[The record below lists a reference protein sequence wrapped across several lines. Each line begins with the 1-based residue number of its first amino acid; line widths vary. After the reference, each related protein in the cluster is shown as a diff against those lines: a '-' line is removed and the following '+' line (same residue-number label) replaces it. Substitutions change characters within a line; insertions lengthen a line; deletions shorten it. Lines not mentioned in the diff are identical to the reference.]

1 MIGDKAMKDNEAV
14 CSCCGRI
21 DNKCFMERI
30 VTGRRV
36 QWLCVDCFE
45 HGGKQADYVTKRVAY
60 VKKKKRERS

>member
-1 MIGDKAMKDNEAV
+1 MKDNEAV

-21 DNKCFMERI
+21 DNKHFMECIR
-30 VTGRRV
+30 TGRSVRY
-36 QWLCVDCFE
+36 LCVDCFE

>member
-1 MIGDKAMKDNEAV
+1 MKDNEAV

-30 VTGRRV
+30 ATGRRV
-36 QWLCVDCFE
+36 QWLCVGCFE